1 MGYLNKTL
9 KFRLRA
15 VKRGLPKPRNLF
27 LSYFTG
33 RPIRRAT
40 ISKYLLKVMQ
50 IAGIDVQCFKAH
62 SFRGIGPSIMNR
74 KGCSPSKI
82 MEQGDWRQA
91 HTFNK
96 YYDRE
101 PENSPAGRLILEVAG
116 KRRN

>member
-1 MGYLNKTL
+1 
-9 KFRLRA
+9 
-15 VKRGLPKPRNLF
+15 
-27 LSYFTG
+27 
-33 RPIRRAT
+33 
-40 ISKYLLKVMQ
+40 MQ
-50 IAGIDVQCFKAH
+50 IAGIDVDCFKAH

-82 MEQGDWRQA
+82 MEQGDWRKA